1 MFVKKQTIFFV
12 SCMIMV
18 IFAFNDIGRV
28 FASDNKISSYVEE
41 IDTTTANLLLKKGVD
56 LVVDLRSVEEF
67 NREHLK
73 SAVNIPIEMLDDNLN
88 KIMKYRGKKVLIYCN
103 TTNKSR
109 IAVQKMLKNG
119 FKKIKVILGGYQ
131 EWKQNGFELVK

>member
-18 IFAFNDIGRV
+18 IFTSNDIGRV
-28 FASDNKISSYVEE
+28 FASDNKSSSYAEE
-41 IDTTTANLLLKKGVD
+41 VDAATANILLKKGVD

-73 SAVNIPIEMLDDNLN
+73 SAVNIPIEMLDDSLN
-88 KIMKYRGKKVLIYCN
+88 KIMKYRVKTVLIYCN

-109 IAVQKMLKNG
+109 IAVQKMIKNG

-131 EWKQNGFELVK
+131 AWKQNGFELVK